1 MDNYIGPVRRTH
13 RESLKVLANHRIQFD
28 AFEGPYFKDFREK
41 MPELEKRM
49 RMNAAD
55 YQAWLVKYKQPHN
68 ESSLFRFIKH
78 LDETDPLTD
87 GHDGR

>member
-1 MDNYIGPVRRTH
+1 
-13 RESLKVLANHRIQFD
+13 
-28 AFEGPYFKDFREK
+28 
-41 MPELEKRM
+41 M

-55 YQAWLVKYKQPHN
+55 YQAWLLKYKQPHN

-87 GHDGR
+87 GHDDR